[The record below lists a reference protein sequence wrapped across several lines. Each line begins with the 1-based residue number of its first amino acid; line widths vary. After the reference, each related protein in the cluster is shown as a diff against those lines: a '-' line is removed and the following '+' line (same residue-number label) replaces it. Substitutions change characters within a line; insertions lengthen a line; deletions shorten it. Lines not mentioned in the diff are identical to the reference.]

1 MNKNNGLNKN
11 SNNKEVIFFL
21 KDSTADLQVIFKND
35 FEESVFYFA
44 PGSKLIFDGLKKT
57 YQEVSVMTL
66 TEPGVY
72 VLKKE

>member
-1 MNKNNGLNKN
+1 M
-11 SNNKEVIFFL
+11 
-21 KDSTADLQVIFKND
+21 KDSSVELQVIFKND

-57 YQEVSVMTL
+57 YEEISVMTL

-72 VLKKE
+72 IIKKE